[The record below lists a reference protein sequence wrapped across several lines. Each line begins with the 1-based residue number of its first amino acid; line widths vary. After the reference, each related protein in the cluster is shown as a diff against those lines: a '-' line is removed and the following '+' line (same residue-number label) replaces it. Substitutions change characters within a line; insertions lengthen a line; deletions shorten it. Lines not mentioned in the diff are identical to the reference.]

1 MSLEPW
7 INWQFH
13 KTPNYIDPRATFTR
27 ATTGSTVNRIGA
39 VSNVKSNTSR
49 YKFSPVSQVCQ
60 GLLVEPQRTNLLLQS
75 QELDNITWTVTS
87 MTVTANTLS
96 APDLTT
102 TADTL
107 TVTGAGGTLAQTVTI
122 TAGNGIAVS
131 MFAKAGASNFL
142 YIKIA
147 GTISVECWYN
157 LSTGVTGTNTAG
169 SGTCVF
175 RQKNIEDYGN
185 GWYRCTLIVTTSTET
200 SYTASFAPAAAD
212 NTAPANGN
220 NIYAWG
226 SQLESSGA
234 TTWTTSYIPTTSSS
248 VTRNADNLSIPVT
261 SSQVPLDRG
270 TMVFEW
276 TEQIYPSW
284 SSSSAGAVMGGI
296 GDTFSNTL
304 YISQPY
310 SGIYA
315 TYISGATSN
324 PLTFNTCT
332 HNVGETHRYAVTWQ
346 PGRLAACV
354 DGGTVSVT
362 SSANIT
368 AFGSIAR
375 IAVGFAPFGTT
386 ASTNVSGVAHRS
398 FMYMP
403 DVVDDTVLQTITR
416 A

>member
-1 MSLEPW
+1 
-7 INWQFH
+7 
-13 KTPNYIDPRATFTR
+13 
-27 ATTGSTVNRIGA
+27 
-39 VSNVKSNTSR
+39 
-49 YKFSPVSQVCQ
+49 
-60 GLLVEPQRTNLLLQS
+60 LLLQS
-75 QELDNITWTVTS
+75 QDLDNITWTVTS
-87 MTVTANTLS
+87 LTVAANTLL

-107 TVTGAGGTLAQTVTI
+107 TATGAGGTLAQTVTI

-131 MFAKAGASNFL
+131 LFAKAGASNFL

-147 GTISVECWYN
+147 GTVSVECWYN

-200 SYTASFAPAAAD
+200 SYTASFAPTAAD
-212 NTAPANGN
+212 NTPSANGN

-234 TTWTTSYIPTTSSS
+234 VTWTTSYIPTTSSS

-261 SSQVPLDRG
+261 SSQAPLDRG

-284 SSSSAGAVMGGI
+284 TGSSTGAVMGGI

-304 YISQPY
+304 YISQPQT
-310 SGIYA
+310 GIYA
-315 TYISGATSN
+315 HYISNVTSGS
-324 PLTFNTCT
+324 LTFNLCS
-332 HNVGETHRYAVTWQ
+332 HNPGETHRYAVTWQ

-362 SSANIT
+362 SSANIQ
-368 AFGSIAR
+368 AFASVAR
-375 IAVGFAPFGTT
+375 IAVGFAPFSSGAT
-386 ASTNVSGVAHRS
+386 SSVSNLAHRS

-403 DVVDDTVLQTITR
+403 DVVADTVLQTITR

>member
-27 ATTGSTVNRIGA
+27 ATAGSSVNITGAI
-39 VSNVKSNTSR
+39 SNVKANTAR
-49 YKFSPVSQVCQ
+49 YRFSPATQLAQ
-60 GLLVEPQRTNLLLQS
+60 GLLAEPQRTNLLLQS
-75 QELDNITWTVTS
+75 QDLDNITWTVTS
-87 MTVTANTLS
+87 LTVTANTLL

-107 TVTGAGGTLAQTVTI
+107 TATGAGGTLAQTVTI

-131 MFAKAGASNFL
+131 LFAKAGASNFL

-147 GTISVECWYN
+147 GTVSVECWYN

-200 SYTASFAPAAAD
+200 SYTASFAPTAAD
-212 NTAPANGN
+212 NTPSANGN

-234 TTWTTSYIPTTSSS
+234 VTWTTSYIPTTSSS

-276 TEQIYPSW
+276 TEQVSPSW
-284 SSSSAGAVMGGI
+284 TSSSGAVWGGI
-296 GDTFSNTL
+296 GNTFDNTV
-304 YISQPY
+304 YITPTQT
-310 SGIYA
+310 GIYA
-315 TYISGATSN
+315 TYRSNGIGN
-324 PLTFNTCT
+324 PLTFNTCS
-332 HNVGETHRYAVTWQ
+332 HNPGETHRYAVTWQ
-346 PGRLAACV
+346 PGRVAACA

-362 SSANIT
+362 LSANIQ
-368 AFGSIAR
+368 AFASVAR
-375 IAVGFAPFGTT
+375 IAVGFAPFGSSSS
-386 ASTNVSGVAHRS
+386 ASVSNLAHRS

-403 DVVDDTVLQTITR
+403 DTVDDTVLQTITQ